1 MPDRL
6 RILDLTDELAFHGA
20 RLLVGLGADVV
31 RVERSPA
38 PALSRAETLHWHA
51 GKRIVGVPESPAALD
66 RLVEQA
72 DVVIESGS
80 LDQLLGVRAEADA
93 ASSTKDGAGDRAG
106 NSGGGG
112 GGSGAG
118 DSTASSTKDG
128 AGNSAGNSAR
138 NSGGGGAGDGAASSV
153 EGGAVSS
160 RWPGVVHVVVTPFGT
175 TGPRRA
181 WRADDLVAAA
191 AGGMAWLGGQPGQ
204 PPKPPPREQA
214 TQLAG
219 AHAAIAALLGVI
231 ARDRTGRGQLIDIS
245 VQEAVAATLET
256 AAISWIHAGRYP
268 SRNGGVYEH
277 VAHRVFRAADGHVAG
292 GYSGSDRMWTD
303 LLAWMAESGE
313 AEDLTE
319 EKWSDPV
326 FRWRGRAHVDE
337 IVARF
342 AAKRSAAFI
351 AAEGRARALP
361 WAEVATADRLPA
373 NPQLT
378 ERAFFTRILGEGLP
392 RDGVMDVGFPF
403 AAPDLPR
410 PVRLNEPLP
419 ADAEA
424 PWQTSRPRGRQEGIS
439 DGSGGRS
446 LAGIREGASDRA
458 GGRSLAG
465 IRVLDLTWVLAG
477 PYATKT
483 LAEHGA
489 DIIKI
494 ESRHRQDPT
503 RFAPSMRLRPEAGF
517 DDSGYFINFNR
528 GKRGVALNLRTEP
541 GREALRR
548 LVAECDVVIENF
560 SPGVLDRWGLSY
572 DRMAELNPGVILV
585 SMAGVGQSGPWRD
598 AVTFADTLAAM
609 SGLTSETA
617 DPGEEPQ
624 GLTFG
629 LGDMVAA
636 NSAVL
641 AVLDMIAAGRGG
653 HVDLSQ
659 LESMAAS
666 MGPAVL
672 EAELGDRRTD
682 SRTAA
687 QPNRHPRM
695 VPHGVY
701 PTRGD
706 DRWIALAVQGDAEWR
721 RLTEHAG
728 LREPTSAGLPV
739 SASAGLEESV
749 SAGLPESA
757 SAGLPVSAS
766 AGLEERRRHEDAI
779 DAALAAW
786 CAERDGESLAAEL
799 QGLGIAAAVVATGRD
814 LVDADE
820 HLAARDFYP
829 VLEHPIAG
837 PVRHEGIVV
846 RMSATPG
853 ALTAP
858 APLLGEHTDAVLK
871 GLLGMDDDE
880 LSRLREAGVLE

>member
-1 MPDRL
+1 M
-6 RILDLTDELAFHGA
+6 
-20 RLLVGLGADVV
+20 
-31 RVERSPA
+31 
-38 PALSRAETLHWHA
+38 
-51 GKRIVGVPESPAALD
+51 
-66 RLVEQA
+66 
-72 DVVIESGS
+72 
-80 LDQLLGVRAEADA
+80 
-93 ASSTKDGAGDRAG
+93 
-106 NSGGGG
+106 
-112 GGSGAG
+112 
-118 DSTASSTKDG
+118 
-128 AGNSAGNSAR
+128 
-138 NSGGGGAGDGAASSV
+138 
-153 EGGAVSS
+153 SS

-175 TGPRRA
+175 TGPRRT

-191 AGGMAWLGGQPGQ
+191 AGGMAWLGGQPGE
-204 PPKPPPREQA
+204 PPKPPPRDQA

-245 VQEAVAATLET
+245 AQEAVAATLET

-313 AEDLTE
+313 AEDLTD

-361 WAEVATADRLPA
+361 WAEVATAARLPA

-378 ERAFFTRILGEGLP
+378 ARTFFTRILGEGLP
-392 RDGVMDVGFPF
+392 RDGVTDVGFPF
-403 AAPDLPR
+403 AAPGLPR
-410 PVRLNEPLP
+410 PVRLSEPLP
-419 ADAEA
+419 ADPET
-424 PWQTSRPRGRQEGIS
+424 PWQTPGPRGRREGI
-439 DGSGGRS
+439 GAGAEGRRLAGRGGREEIGAGERS
-446 LAGIREGASDRA
+446 LAGV
-458 GGRSLAG
+458 
-465 IRVLDLTWVLAG
+465 RVLDLTWVLAG

-528 GKRGVALNLRTEP
+528 EKRGVALNLRTEP
-541 GREALRR
+541 GREVLRR

-659 LESMAAS
+659 LEAMAAS

-672 EAELGDRRTD
+672 ETELGDSDPGTD

-687 QPNRHPRM
+687 QPNRHRRM
-695 VPHGVY
+695 VPHGIY

-706 DRWIALAVQGDAEWR
+706 DRWLALAVRGDAEWR

-728 LREPTSAGLPV
+728 LPQP
-739 SASAGLEESV
+739 
-749 SAGLPESA
+749 
-757 SAGLPVSAS
+757 AS
-766 AGLEERRRHEDAI
+766 AGLEERRRHEDEI
-779 DAALAAW
+779 DAALTAW
-786 CAERDGESLAAEL
+786 CAEHDGESLAAEL

-814 LVDADE
+814 LVEADE
-820 HLAARDFYP
+820 HLAARGFYP
-829 VLEHPIAG
+829 VLEHAIAG

-846 RMSATPG
+846 RMSETPG

-880 LSRLREAGVLE
+880 LSRLRDAGVLE